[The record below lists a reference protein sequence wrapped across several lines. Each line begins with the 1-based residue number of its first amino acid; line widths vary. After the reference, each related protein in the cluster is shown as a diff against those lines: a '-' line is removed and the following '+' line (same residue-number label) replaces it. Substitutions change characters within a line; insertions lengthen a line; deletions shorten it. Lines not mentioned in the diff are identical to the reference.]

1 MSASV
6 FIITLAQARGPS
18 KSQKTCDN
26 KEITKNNQQMQ
37 YKNYAD
43 MQKRVATW
51 KLQKPWA
58 GHGLL
63 QDTL

>member
-51 KLQKPWA
+51 KLQKP
-58 GHGLL
+58 
-63 QDTL
+63 